1 MNASE
6 QPSDHGDS
14 KTVGCCIVSL
24 VALLLLVVQI
34 VFSLV
39 TYPLL
44 PDIVPSHWN
53 AAGQVNSTMPKG
65 GFVLGFVGLNLGL
78 YILLLAIGALVR
90 VLTTLEGDERRR
102 QMASSIVSVVTFIPL
117 VITLG
122 TQVVTTGVILHW

>member
-78 YILLLAIGALVR
+78 YILLLAACRREAVFSICDGQGFTPKTPFAYLYW
-90 VLTTLEGDERRR
+90 DER
-102 QMASSIVSVVTFIPL
+102 F
-117 VITLG
+117 
-122 TQVVTTGVILHW
+122 W